1 MPRRQRA
8 SSRPAPA
15 PAAWLQPRKP
25 PAAGSDIGATALWGG
40 VPPSAVMAPAAP
52 RAPALLPRHGRGC
65 GAFPADVYAMAA
77 WWRQGQGTTVAMA
90 SPGVSWRPRYDVR
103 ESDGCQGLLG
113 DPRQVPRAP
122 NRPQTAGHAWQW
134 LQRLHRLGVLTAACR
149 PAEPSRGWRA
159 SQRQRAPLSAD
170 AGQPLQRRAPALEQR
185 HVTLPEVL
193 SALTGLTGLRLLRAL
208 VRGARDAQ
216 AQAPLRDPR
225 GKARAAPIAGA
236 LPGTWPPEPL
246 CAVPQSL
253 ALYDDDHEHIR
264 DGDRVSE
271 RPRQG
276 RAVPAVPPLAP
287 TRRGRRRRD
296 NAGTVDARQRG
307 QPVAGV
313 AWTAIAGLAERP
325 ARIVLSASGLA
336 RSRGPSAKP
345 WGRWL
350 GLAPH
355 PKQAGGRGPSRATR
369 PGGTRAAPAWRLAA
383 QHLQRAPRALGAFCR
398 RRAARRGLAK
408 AITAP
413 AEKLARLIEALLQH
427 GRASVA
433 QGLAADALAYRER
446 GGRQMTRKAA
456 ALGLMRVARD
466 VVAQPS

>member
-1 MPRRQRA
+1 
-8 SSRPAPA
+8 
-15 PAAWLQPRKP
+15 
-25 PAAGSDIGATALWGG
+25 
-40 VPPSAVMAPAAP
+40 
-52 RAPALLPRHGRGC
+52 
-65 GAFPADVYAMAA
+65 AA

-103 ESDGCQGLLG
+103 ASDGCQGLLG

-134 LQRLHRLGVLTAACR
+134 LQRRHRLGRLTAACR
-149 PAEPSRGWRA
+149 PAEPSRVGRA
-159 SQRQRAPLSAD
+159 EQRQRAPLSED

-185 HVTLPEVL
+185 HVKRPEVVR
-193 SALTGLTGLRLLRAL
+193 ALTGLTGLRLLRAL

-216 AQAPLRDPR
+216 ALAPRRDPR

-246 CAVPQSL
+246 WAVPQSR

-264 DGDRVSE
+264 DCDRVIE
-271 RPRQG
+271 RPLQG

-287 TRRGRRRRD
+287 TRRGRRPRG
-296 NAGTVDARQRG
+296 NAVTVDARQRG
-307 QPVAGV
+307 QPVARV
-313 AWTAIAGLAERP
+313 ASAAPAGLPVLP
-325 ARIVLSASGLA
+325 APLVFVSSGIA
-336 RSRGPSAKP
+336 RSRWPSAKP
-345 WGRWL
+345 CGRWL

-383 QHLQRAPRALGAFCR
+383 LHLQRAPRALGAFCR
-398 RRAARRGLAK
+398 RMAARRGLAQ

-413 AEKLARLIEALLQH
+413 A
-427 GRASVA
+427 
-433 QGLAADALAYRER
+433 
-446 GGRQMTRKAA
+446 
-456 ALGLMRVARD
+456 
-466 VVAQPS
+466 

>member
-1 MPRRQRA
+1 MGRCSPQRGHGPRGPEGARALAPPRPRRWGLPGCRVRHGRLVAAGPGDDRGPGITGGVLATALRLARKRRLPGAAGRSPPGAAGAQPPPDRWPRLAVAPAPPPSRVADGGLPARGAEPCGACVSAAARA
-8 SSRPAPA
+8 AACSRWPA
-15 PAAWLQPRKP
+15 PAAAGTSAGAEARHAPRSAQRSHGPDGPAP
-25 PAAGSDIGATALWGG
+25 PPGSRAGRTRRPGPGPTARPPRQGEGGAHRRSAAGDL
-40 VPPSAVMAPAAP
+40 AA
-52 RAPALLPRHGRGC
+52 RAP
-65 GAFPADVYAMAA
+65 V
-77 WWRQGQGTTVAMA
+77 
-90 SPGVSWRPRYDVR
+90 
-103 ESDGCQGLLG
+103 
-113 DPRQVPRAP
+113 
-122 NRPQTAGHAWQW
+122 
-134 LQRLHRLGVLTAACR
+134 CR
-149 PAEPSRGWRA
+149 
-159 SQRQRAPLSAD
+159 
-170 AGQPLQRRAPALEQR
+170 
-185 HVTLPEVL
+185 
-193 SALTGLTGLRLLRAL
+193 
-208 VRGARDAQ
+208 
-216 AQAPLRDPR
+216 
-225 GKARAAPIAGA
+225 
-236 LPGTWPPEPL
+236 
-246 CAVPQSL
+246 VPQSR
-253 ALYDDDHEHIR
+253 ALDDDDHEHSR
-264 DGDRVSE
+264 DGDRGIE
-271 RPRQG
+271 RPLQG

-296 NAGTVDARQRG
+296 NAGTVDARPRG

-355 PKQAGGRGPSRATR
+355 PKQAGGRVPSSATR
-369 PGGTRAAPAWRLAA
+369 PGGHRAAPAWRLAA

-398 RRAARRGLAK
+398 RMAARRGLAQ

-413 AEKLARLIEALLQH
+413 AEKLARLIEARLQH

-446 GGRQMTRKAA
+446 GVRQMTRKAA